1 MTFRRIS
8 KFAIAALLATAILA
22 PPVYAAQ
29 APASTKVE
37 LTPEQVADL
46 YLRLAL
52 HNDVEAGKRLNDYL
66 KPAFDGKEALNI
78 DYLATVPGL
87 MRPMFE
93 EYADTLLKSLPKV
106 DPARA
111 KPAIVAAML
120 AQHAAVAGAECRAL
134 SHEERANDV
143 VAGQRIATVAYR
155 CKVLALDQSVEQLLA
170 NEEDDPNKVTT
181 ELLVDGFDRYRRS
194 HETATD
200 TREVDGVIN
209 LYGGNGRPW
218 VTGSYAEVIDVVTDG
233 MLKKSAE

>member
-1 MTFRRIS
+1 MPSRRTL
-8 KFAIAALLATAILA
+8 KLALAAALAAALLAIPA
-22 PPVYAAQ
+22 YA
-29 APASTKVE
+29 APASDNAGM
-37 LTPEQVADL
+37 TPEQVAEL

-52 HNDVEAGKRLNDYL
+52 RNDVEAGKRLNDYL

-78 DYLATVPGL
+78 EYLATVPGL

-106 DPARA
+106 DPTRA

-120 AQHAAVAGAECRAL
+120 AQHAAVASADCRAL
-134 SHEERANDV
+134 SREERANDA

-155 CKVLALDQSVEQLLA
+155 CKVLAIDQSIEQLLA
-170 NEEDDPNKVTT
+170 NEEDDPDKVTT
-181 ELLVDGFDRYRRS
+181 ELLVENFERYRRA
-194 HETATD
+194 HETAAD

-209 LYGGNGRPW
+209 LYGGNGQPW